1 MYIHMFY
8 SHLVYEFK
16 NCLLSTANSESQIS
30 LTHCLCSPAYL
41 DTQALNHSTAEMA
54 TRGWMLIKV

>member
-8 SHLVYEFK
+8 SHLVYAF
-16 NCLLSTANSESQIS
+16 NICLLSTANSESEFS
-30 LTHCLCSPAYL
+30 LTHCLCSPAYP

-54 TRGWMLIKV
+54 TRG